1 MIVVNGGLQQ
11 IRLGTGISRREPTV
25 FHFLV
30 VTDLNE
36 S

>member
-30 VTDLNE
+30 MRDLSE